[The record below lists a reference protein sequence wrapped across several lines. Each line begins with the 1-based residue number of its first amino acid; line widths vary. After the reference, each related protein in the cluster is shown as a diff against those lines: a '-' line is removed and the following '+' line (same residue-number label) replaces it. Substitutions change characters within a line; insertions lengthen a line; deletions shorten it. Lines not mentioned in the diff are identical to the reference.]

1 MGIFHPQTTHA
12 IGSAWDYL
20 IQLAIVYIV
29 ISNYK
34 IKSRDAD
41 VIRVQSDSLDD
52 YKMIAQ
58 EHPIVFIRDTLFL
71 GSGPFVSRV
80 N

>member
-1 MGIFHPQTTHA
+1 MGIFHPQTTQA

-52 YKMIAQ
+52 YKMIA
-58 EHPIVFIRDTLFL
+58 
-71 GSGPFVSRV
+71 
-80 N
+80 